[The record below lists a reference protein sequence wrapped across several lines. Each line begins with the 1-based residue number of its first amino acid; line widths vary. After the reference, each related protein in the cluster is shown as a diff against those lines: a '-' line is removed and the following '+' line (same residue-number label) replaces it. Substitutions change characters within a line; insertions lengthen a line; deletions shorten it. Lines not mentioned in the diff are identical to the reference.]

1 MITESNDDDD
11 DDAKRVCG
19 YHLQKT
25 KNPMG
30 NNYAKKK
37 NKKILF
43 TMNLQKRKVQL
54 SYFQNIFS
62 RYTTTRIEYILKSS
76 HHFQEVLKIIIII
89 MEMRLSS

>member
-1 MITESNDDDD
+1 
-11 DDAKRVCG
+11 
-19 YHLQKT
+19 
-25 KNPMG
+25 
-30 NNYAKKK
+30 
-37 NKKILF
+37 
-43 TMNLQKRKVQL
+43 MNLQKRKVQL